1 MKKINFFRD
10 SINYDDIMSY
20 GDNSY
25 EDNYDEI
32 DNIIKSVKIGEED
45 FTGDLIEIPKSTEEE
60 ISKVIFTISMQVD
73 DPNASISG
81 NGWGYDIGLYNEKPN
96 Y

>member
-1 MKKINFFRD
+1 MNLNLKSSKNKKKNKLMKKINFFRD

-32 DNIIKSVKIGEED
+32 ILNDDIYIYPDDKFNED
-45 FTGDLIEIPKSTEEE
+45 SYKDDTLI
-60 ISKVIFTISMQVD
+60 
-73 DPNASISG
+73 
-81 NGWGYDIGLYNEKPN
+81 Y
-96 Y
+96 

>member
-1 MKKINFFRD
+1 MNLNLKSSKNKLLRKINFFQD

-32 DNIIKSVKIGEED
+32 ILNDDIFIDDDEKFNED
-45 FTGDLIEIPKSTEEE
+45 FYK
-60 ISKVIFTISMQVD
+60 D
-73 DPNASISG
+73 DTLF
-81 NGWGYDIGLYNEKPN
+81 Y
-96 Y
+96 

>member
-1 MKKINFFRD
+1 MNLNLKSSKNKKKNKLMKKINFFRD

-32 DNIIKSVKIGEED
+32 I
-45 FTGDLIEIPKSTEEE
+45 
-60 ISKVIFTISMQVD
+60 
-73 DPNASISG
+73 
-81 NGWGYDIGLYNEKPN
+81 
-96 Y
+96 

>member
-1 MKKINFFRD
+1 MNLNLKSSKNNKKNKLMKKINFFRD

-32 DNIIKSVKIGEED
+32 ILNDDIYIYPDDKFNED
-45 FTGDLIEIPKSTEEE
+45 SYK
-60 ISKVIFTISMQVD
+60 D
-73 DPNASISG
+73 DTL
-81 NGWGYDIGLYNEKPN
+81 LY
-96 Y
+96 